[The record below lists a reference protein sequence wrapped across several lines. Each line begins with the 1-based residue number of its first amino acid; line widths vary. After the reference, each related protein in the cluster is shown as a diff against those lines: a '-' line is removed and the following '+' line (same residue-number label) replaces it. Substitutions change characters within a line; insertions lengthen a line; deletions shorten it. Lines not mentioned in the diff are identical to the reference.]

1 MNEHWRQDPRLQG
14 MNSQKL
20 KYLAD
25 LAAQVEK
32 TPKNKLLPLFMSIS
46 AGSSQ
51 MDFSDSETDL
61 LVSILTADMSKEE
74 KKKLDTLRMLS
85 RKLGKKRSE
94 ADKKCGARRLLRR
107 RIFYNPVRIS
117 CGRSRT
123 ASVAASRHF
132 TISPGINTI

>member
-32 TPKNKLLPLFMSIS
+32 TPKNNLLPLLMSIS

-85 RKLGKKRSE
+85 RKLGKKR
-94 ADKKCGARRLLRR
+94 
-107 RIFYNPVRIS
+107 
-117 CGRSRT
+117 
-123 ASVAASRHF
+123 
-132 TISPGINTI
+132 

>member
-32 TPKNKLLPLFMSIS
+32 TPKNKLLQLFMSIS

-85 RKLGKKRSE
+85 RKLGKKR
-94 ADKKCGARRLLRR
+94 
-107 RIFYNPVRIS
+107 
-117 CGRSRT
+117 
-123 ASVAASRHF
+123 
-132 TISPGINTI
+132 